1 MARVFLDH
9 EILRLRAAMKN
20 SPGTAYV
27 CGTAF
32 HAAVA
37 PLCGMM
43 TQNDTSLLKKAL
55 SGCEDSALL
64 ADPPDGRSG
73 EG

>member
-1 MARVFLDH
+1 
-9 EILRLRAAMKN
+9 MKN
-20 SPGTAYV
+20 SPETAYV

-43 TQNDTSLLKKAL
+43 TQNDT
-55 SGCEDSALL
+55 L
-64 ADPPDGRSG
+64 AGA
-73 EG
+73 E